1 MVGKLPDT
9 VILTLKYICAE
20 MASETFL
27 VSARRPL
34 YFEVEQFRTDAK
46 CTDQFVVVAG
56 WELESRRWFSLRLH
70 EEQVPYLC
78 KPGGGGSQWASTS
91 AELLATLVA
100 LQAFGWS
107 SPSSSQRRS
116 VAISLLAGTDN
127 LANDALSSKRST
139 TKWPLMLIN
148 MQLSSALAKA
158 RLSLSLRWRPRE
170 ENVEAD
176 SLTNEVFEGFD
187 EGSRV
192 LIKFSDLE
200 LSLVNELWA
209 TKQQFDEA
217 KRIVKQQLLDGESV
231 KKRKFDQTP
240 W

>member
-1 MVGKLPDT
+1 M
-9 VILTLKYICAE
+9 
-20 MASETFL
+20 
-27 VSARRPL
+27 
-34 YFEVEQFRTDAK
+34 
-46 CTDQFVVVAG
+46 
-56 WELESRRWFSLRLH
+56 
-70 EEQVPYLC
+70 
-78 KPGGGGSQWASTS
+78 
-91 AELLATLVA
+91 
-100 LQAFGWS
+100 
-107 SPSSSQRRS
+107 
-116 VAISLLAGTDN
+116 AISLLAGTDN

-231 KKRKFDQTP
+231 KKRKFDKTP